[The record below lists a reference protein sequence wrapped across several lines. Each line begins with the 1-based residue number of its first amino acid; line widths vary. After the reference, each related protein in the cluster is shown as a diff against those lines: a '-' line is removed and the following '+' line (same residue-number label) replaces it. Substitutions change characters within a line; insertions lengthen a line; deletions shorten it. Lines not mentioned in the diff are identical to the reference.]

1 MAAREERILPAL
13 PDVAPLFVRALAATG
28 RRGRA
33 PALPAASVVVA
44 DHAQDA
50 ARLAAYDRL
59 CGFALRDAVPA
70 TWLHVLT
77 FPLQVALMAE
87 RDFPFPLAGLV
98 HVANDLTLVRPVGV
112 GERLRLSVRADRLAS
127 HRRGITFDLVGEAR
141 VGAERVWEG
150 RSTYL
155 ARRPATP
162 AGPDAAGPD
171 AAAPDAAAPDPAREA
186 ADEAPDTAREAGD
199 DRDRTPPPA
208 QRWRLPA
215 DLGRRYAAVSGDVNP
230 LHLHSAAAR
239 LFGFRRPIAHGMWLH
254 ARALAA
260 LGGRLPPAHTATVSF
275 TKPVLLPGTVLFG
288 AAPAASGWEFAVLTA
303 DGSRPH
309 LVGRVTGH

>member
-1 MAAREERILPAL
+1 MAAPPEERILPAL
-13 PDVAPLFVRALAATG
+13 PDVGPLFVRALAATG
-28 RRGRA
+28 RRGRTSV
-33 PALPAASVVVA
+33 LPAARVVVN
-44 DHAQDA
+44 DHTQDA
-50 ARLAAYDRL
+50 ARLAAYARL
-59 CGFALRDAVPA
+59 CGSTLRDAVPS

-98 HVANDLTLVRPVGV
+98 HASNEMTLLRPVGV
-112 GERLRLSVRADRLAS
+112 GERLRLSVRAERLAG
-127 HRRGITFDLVGEAR
+127 HRRGSTFDLVGEAY
-141 VGAERVWEG
+141 VAAEPVWVG

-155 ARRPATP
+155 ARRSASPATP
-162 AGPDAAGPD
+162 DAATPD
-171 AAAPDAAAPDPAREA
+171 AAAPDAAARDS
-186 ADEAPDTAREAGD
+186 
-199 DRDRTPPPA
+199 RDRTPPPA

-230 LHLHSAAAR
+230 IHLHPATAR

-260 LGGRLPPAHTATVSF
+260 LGGRLPAAHTATVSF

-288 AAPAASGWEFAVLTA
+288 AAPAASGWGFAVLTA

-309 LVGRVTGH
+309 LVGRVAGH